1 MKIIG
6 KQADQIRVWQKMS
19 KKLVQFWNKIL
30 WTDMTIYTVHTYIMR
45 GGNTLFCIQPDSGDT
60 VGDTE
65 IK

>member
-45 GGNTLFCIQPDSGDT
+45 GGIHFSVSSQIQET
-60 VGDTE
+60 Q
-65 IK
+65 